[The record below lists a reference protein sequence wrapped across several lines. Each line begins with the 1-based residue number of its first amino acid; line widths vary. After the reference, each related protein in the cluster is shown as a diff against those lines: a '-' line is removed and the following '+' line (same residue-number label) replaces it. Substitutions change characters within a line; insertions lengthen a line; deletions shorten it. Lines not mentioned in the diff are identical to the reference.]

1 MKAAKKISFRAKIRK
16 TMLMT
21 GIVLFLIMV
30 LSNFFNYSTRISY
43 NRVLDGYDTLHAYYE
58 HVESASDYVKSY
70 LSTDSEETLRQY
82 HDMMEAAHRD
92 AELLRSNTGLNES
105 WRYDLLE
112 NMLVSFEQVVDNVLV
127 LYQNSNGSGE
137 YRTNYDM
144 FIVSGDLIAD
154 TSSDYYSLITASMS
168 DHRDTMEMLQNLT
181 WISFI
186 IAFVLLIFWY
196 IYYDRSV
203 NHMLG
208 RPLEEILRNIEQIRQ
223 GQYDLKDISSSSLE
237 ITQLCEA
244 LEDMAHSVSQN
255 IETMQERDR
264 LEKLLLEQEN
274 ENLKKDELLAQS
286 ELKML
291 QNQINPHFLF
301 NTLNMI
307 YRMSLKEGADDAA
320 DMLMKTS
327 QLLRYGLDNQK
338 RISSLR
344 NEIEMIGKY
353 IEIQKKRLG
362 KRVRFILELVERQEQ
377 ISNISMPGMILQPLV
392 ENALQHG
399 LHDVT
404 ENGEVVISIQ
414 QQDNVI
420 TISVSDNGKGM
431 KPQDLEELI
440 LNDYQM
446 KGGTH
451 LGLYNVIRRLE
462 MYFHDQIQISL
473 HSDEGCGFEVFMEI
487 RQNIQLGRWMRC
499 IGF

>member
-1 MKAAKKISFRAKIRK
+1 
-16 TMLMT
+16 
-21 GIVLFLIMV
+21 
-30 LSNFFNYSTRISY
+30 
-43 NRVLDGYDTLHAYYE
+43 
-58 HVESASDYVKSY
+58 
-70 LSTDSEETLRQY
+70 
-82 HDMMEAAHRD
+82 
-92 AELLRSNTGLNES
+92 
-105 WRYDLLE
+105 
-112 NMLVSFEQVVDNVLV
+112 MLVSFEQVVDNVLV

-186 IAFVLLIFWY
+186 IAFVLVIFWF

-223 GQYDLKDISSSSLE
+223 GKYDLKDISSSSLE

-362 KRVRFILELVERQEQ
+362 KRVRFILEYGDGQEQ

-404 ENGEVVISIQ
+404 ENGEVVISVQ

-420 TISVSDNGKGM
+420 TISVSNNGKGM
-431 KPQDLEELI
+431 NPQDLEELI

-487 RQNIQLGRWMRC
+487 RQNIQ
-499 IGF
+499 

>member
-144 FIVSGDLIAD
+144 FIVSGDLIAE
-154 TSSDYYSLITASMS
+154 TSSDYNSQITASIS

-186 IAFVLLIFWY
+186 IAFVLVIFWF

-223 GQYDLKDISSSSLE
+223 GKYDLKDISSSSLE

-362 KRVRFILELVERQEQ
+362 KRVRFILEYGDGQEQ

-487 RQNIQLGRWMRC
+487 RQNIQ
-499 IGF
+499 

>member
-30 LSNFFNYSTRISY
+30 LSNIFNYSTRISY

-82 HDMMEAAHRD
+82 HDMMGAAHRD
-92 AELLRSNTGLNES
+92 AELLRINTGLNES

-186 IAFVLLIFWY
+186 IAFVLVIFWF

-223 GQYDLKDISSSSLE
+223 GKYDLKDISSSSLE

-362 KRVRFILELVERQEQ
+362 KRVRFILEYGDGQEQ

-487 RQNIQLGRWMRC
+487 RQNIQ
-499 IGF
+499 

>member
-1 MKAAKKISFRAKIRK
+1 MKNKIYLSERIKAAFILLWLLDGAFTAVLGFCSGKSTALRAVFACSAA
-16 TMLMT
+16 LLVV
-21 GIVLFLIMV
+21 GLYLFLRLIIQPYLEMRRMYR
-30 LSNFFNYSTRISY
+30 LYA
-43 NRVLDGYDTLHAYYE
+43 DGYYTE
-58 HVESASDYVKSY
+58 TIQDYRIQA
-70 LSTDSEETLRQY
+70 D
-82 HDMMEAAHRD
+82 RD
-92 AELLRSNTGLNES
+92 IERAEKALMRRFDRGELLSLS
-105 WRYDLLE
+105 KK
-112 NMLVSFEQVVDNVLV
+112 QA
-127 LYQNSNGSGE
+127 E
-137 YRTNYDM
+137 Y
-144 FIVSGDLIAD
+144 
-154 TSSDYYSLITASMS
+154 
-168 DHRDTMEMLQNLT
+168 
-181 WISFI
+181 
-186 IAFVLLIFWY
+186 
-196 IYYDRSV
+196 
-203 NHMLG
+203 
-208 RPLEEILRNIEQIRQ
+208 
-223 GQYDLKDISSSSLE
+223 
-237 ITQLCEA
+237 
-244 LEDMAHSVSQN
+244 
-255 IETMQERDR
+255 
-264 LEKLLLEQEN
+264 
-274 ENLKKDELLAQS
+274 LA
-286 ELKML
+286 L

-362 KRVRFILELVERQEQ
+362 KRVRFILEYGDGQEQ

-487 RQNIQLGRWMRC
+487 RQNIQ
-499 IGF
+499 

>member
-186 IAFVLLIFWY
+186 IAFVLVIFWF

-223 GQYDLKDISSSSLE
+223 GKYDLKDISSSSLE

-255 IETMQERDR
+255 IETMKERDR

-362 KRVRFILELVERQEQ
+362 KRVRFILEYGDGQEQ

-473 HSDEGCGFEVFMEI
+473 HSDEGGGFEVFMEI
-487 RQNIQLGRWMRC
+487 RQNIQ
-499 IGF
+499 

>member
-1 MKAAKKISFRAKIRK
+1 MKTAKKTTFRAKMRK
-16 TMLMT
+16 TMFVM
-21 GIVLFLIMV
+21 GIVLFLVMV
-30 LSNFFNYSTRISY
+30 MTNIFNYFTKISY
-43 NRVLDGYDTLHAYYE
+43 NQVLDGYDTLHAYYD
-58 HVESASDYVKSY
+58 HVETSSDYIKSY
-70 LSTDSEETLRQY
+70 LSANNEAMLAQYDEQMSAAYRDVSSLR
-82 HDMMEAAHRD
+82 
-92 AELLRSNTGLNES
+92 NNIGLSES

-112 NMLVSFEQVVDNVLV
+112 NMLDNYDTVIRNMLE
-127 LYQNSNGSGE
+127 LYENSKQSGE

-144 FIVSGDLIAD
+144 FIQAGDLIMD
-154 TSSDYYSLITASMS
+154 TSGDYYSLITASMS

-181 WISFI
+181 WFSFI
-186 IAFVLLIFWY
+186 IVFILVIFWF

-203 NHMLG
+203 MHLLS
-208 RPLEEILRNIEQIRQ
+208 RPLEQILQNIDKIRH
-223 GQYDLKDISSSSLE
+223 GKYELKDISSSSVE
-237 ITQLCEA
+237 ITQLCDA
-244 LEDMAHSVSQN
+244 LEEMAQAVASS

-327 QLLRYGLDNQK
+327 QLLRYGLDNQN
-338 RISSLR
+338 RISSLH
-344 NEIEMIGKY
+344 NELEMIGKY

-362 KRVRFILELVERQEQ
+362 SRVSFILECERAQVR
-377 ISNISMPGMILQPLV
+377 NISMPGMILQPLV

-404 ENGEVVISIQ
+404 ENGEIVISVG
-414 QQDNVI
+414 QQDSVI

-431 KPQDLEELI
+431 PAQELEELI

-446 KGGTH
+446 KEGTH
-451 LGLYNVIRRLE
+451 LGLYNVMRRLE
-462 MYFHDQIQISL
+462 MYFHEQIQISL

-487 RQNIQLGRWMRC
+487 RPARSERR
-499 IGF
+499 

>member
-181 WISFI
+181 SISFI
-186 IAFVLLIFWY
+186 IAFVLVIFWF

-223 GQYDLKDISSSSLE
+223 GKYDLKDISSSSLE

-362 KRVRFILELVERQEQ
+362 KRVRFILEYGDGQEQ

-487 RQNIQLGRWMRC
+487 RQNIQ
-499 IGF
+499 

>member
-1 MKAAKKISFRAKIRK
+1 MSAAYRDVSSLRNNI
-16 TMLMT
+16 
-21 GIVLFLIMV
+21 G
-30 LSNFFNYSTRISY
+30 LS
-43 NRVLDGYDTLHAYYE
+43 
-58 HVESASDYVKSY
+58 
-70 LSTDSEETLRQY
+70 
-82 HDMMEAAHRD
+82 
-92 AELLRSNTGLNES
+92 ES

-112 NMLVSFEQVVDNVLV
+112 NMLDNYDTVIRNMLELYENSEQ
-127 LYQNSNGSGE
+127 SGE

-144 FIVSGDLIAD
+144 FIQAGDLIMD
-154 TSSDYYSLITASMS
+154 TSGDYYSLIIASMS

-181 WISFI
+181 WFSFI
-186 IAFVLLIFWY
+186 IVFILVIFWF

-203 NHMLG
+203 MHLLS
-208 RPLEEILRNIEQIRQ
+208 RPLEQILQNIDKIRH
-223 GQYDLKDISSSSLE
+223 GKYELKDISSSSVE
-237 ITQLCEA
+237 ITQLCDA
-244 LEDMAHSVSQN
+244 LEEMAQAVASS

-274 ENLKKDELLAQS
+274 ENPKKDELLAQS

-327 QLLRYGLDNQK
+327 QLLRYGLDNQN
-338 RISSLR
+338 RISSLH
-344 NEIEMIGKY
+344 NELEMIGKY

-362 KRVRFILELVERQEQ
+362 SRVSFILECERAQVR
-377 ISNISMPGMILQPLV
+377 NISMPGMILQPLV

-404 ENGEVVISIQ
+404 ENGEIVISVG
-414 QQDNVI
+414 QQDSVI

-431 KPQDLEELI
+431 PAQELEELI

-446 KGGTH
+446 KEGTH
-451 LGLYNVIRRLE
+451 LGLYNVMRRLE
-462 MYFHDQIQISL
+462 MYFHEQIQISL

-487 RQNIQLGRWMRC
+487 RPARSERR
-499 IGF
+499 

>member
-82 HDMMEAAHRD
+82 HDMMGAAHRD
-92 AELLRSNTGLNES
+92 AELLRINTGLNES

-186 IAFVLLIFWY
+186 IAFVLVIFWF

-223 GQYDLKDISSSSLE
+223 GKYDLKDISSSSLE

-286 ELKML
+286 KLKML

-301 NTLNMI
+301 NTLNMV
-307 YRMSLKEGADDAA
+307 YRMSLKEGADDVA

-362 KRVRFILELVERQEQ
+362 KRVRFILEYGDGQEQ

-487 RQNIQLGRWMRC
+487 RQNIQ
-499 IGF
+499 

>member
-1 MKAAKKISFRAKIRK
+1 MKTAKKTTFRAKMRK
-16 TMLMT
+16 TMLVMC
-21 GIVLFLIMV
+21 IVLFLVMV
-30 LSNFFNYSTRISY
+30 MPNIFNYFTKISY
-43 NRVLDGYDTLHAYYE
+43 NQVLDGYDTLHAYYD
-58 HVESASDYVKSY
+58 HVETSSDYIKSY
-70 LSTDSEETLRQY
+70 LSANNEAMLAQYDEQMSAAYRDVSSLR
-82 HDMMEAAHRD
+82 
-92 AELLRSNTGLNES
+92 NNIGLSES

-112 NMLVSFEQVVDNVLV
+112 NMLDNYDTVIRNMLELYENSEQ
-127 LYQNSNGSGE
+127 SGE

-144 FIVSGDLIAD
+144 FIQAGDLIMD
-154 TSSDYYSLITASMS
+154 TSGDYYSLITASMS

-181 WISFI
+181 WFSFI
-186 IAFVLLIFWY
+186 IVFILVIFWF

-203 NHMLG
+203 MHLLS
-208 RPLEEILRNIEQIRQ
+208 RPLEQILQNIDKIRH
-223 GQYDLKDISSSSLE
+223 GKYELKDISSSSVE
-237 ITQLCEA
+237 ITQLCDA
-244 LEDMAHSVSQN
+244 LEEMAQAVASS

-327 QLLRYGLDNQK
+327 QLLRYGLDNQN
-338 RISSLR
+338 RISSLH
-344 NEIEMIGKY
+344 NELEMIGKY

-362 KRVRFILELVERQEQ
+362 SRVSFILECERAQVR
-377 ISNISMPGMILQPLV
+377 NISMPGMILQPLV

-404 ENGEVVISIQ
+404 ENGEIVISVG
-414 QQDNVI
+414 QQDSVI

-431 KPQDLEELI
+431 PAQELEELI

-446 KGGTH
+446 KEGTY
-451 LGLYNVIRRLE
+451 LGLYNVMRRLE
-462 MYFHDQIQISL
+462 MYFHEQIQISL

-487 RQNIQLGRWMRC
+487 RPARSERR
-499 IGF
+499 

>member
-70 LSTDSEETLRQY
+70 LSADSEETLRQY

-112 NMLVSFEQVVDNVLV
+112 NMLASFEQVVDNVLV

-186 IAFVLLIFWY
+186 IAFVLVIFWF

-223 GQYDLKDISSSSLE
+223 GKYDLKDISSSSLE

-362 KRVRFILELVERQEQ
+362 KRVRFILEYGDGQEQ

-404 ENGEVVISIQ
+404 ENGEVVISVQ

-446 KGGTH
+446 KGETH

-487 RQNIQLGRWMRC
+487 RQNIQ
-499 IGF
+499 

>member
-144 FIVSGDLIAD
+144 FIVSGNLIAD

-186 IAFVLLIFWY
+186 IAFVLVIFWF

-223 GQYDLKDISSSSLE
+223 GKYDLKDISSSSLE

-362 KRVRFILELVERQEQ
+362 KRVRFILEYGDGQEQ

-414 QQDNVI
+414 N
-420 TISVSDNGKGM
+420 NRR
-431 KPQDLEELI
+431 
-440 LNDYQM
+440 
-446 KGGTH
+446 GG
-451 LGLYNVIRRLE
+451 R
-462 MYFHDQIQISL
+462 
-473 HSDEGCGFEVFMEI
+473 
-487 RQNIQLGRWMRC
+487 
-499 IGF
+499 

>member
-92 AELLRSNTGLNES
+92 AEMLRSNTGLNES

-186 IAFVLLIFWY
+186 IAFVLVIFWF

-223 GQYDLKDISSSSLE
+223 GEYDLKDISSSSLE

-362 KRVRFILELVERQEQ
+362 KRVRFILEYGDGQEQ

-473 HSDEGCGFEVFMEI
+473 RSDEGCGFEVFMEI
-487 RQNIQLGRWMRC
+487 RQNIQ
-499 IGF
+499 

>member
-186 IAFVLLIFWY
+186 IAFVLVIFWF

-320 DMLMKTS
+320 DML
-327 QLLRYGLDNQK
+327 RYGLDNQK

-362 KRVRFILELVERQEQ
+362 KRVRFILEYGDGQEQ

-404 ENGEVVISIQ
+404 ENGEVVISVQ

-487 RQNIQLGRWMRC
+487 RQNIQ
-499 IGF
+499 

>member
-1 MKAAKKISFRAKIRK
+1 MKAAKKISFRAKNRK

-186 IAFVLLIFWY
+186 IAFVLVIFWF

-223 GQYDLKDISSSSLE
+223 GKYDLKDISSSSLE

-264 LEKLLLEQEN
+264 LEKLLLGQEN

-362 KRVRFILELVERQEQ
+362 KRVRFILEYGDGQEQ

-487 RQNIQLGRWMRC
+487 RQNIQ
-499 IGF
+499 

>member
-1 MKAAKKISFRAKIRK
+1 MKTAKKTTFRAKMRK
-16 TMLMT
+16 TMLVM
-21 GIVLFLIMV
+21 GIVLFLVMV
-30 LSNFFNYSTRISY
+30 MTNIFNYFTKISY
-43 NRVLDGYDTLHAYYE
+43 NQVLDGYDTLHAYYD
-58 HVESASDYVKSY
+58 HVETSSDYIKSY
-70 LSTDSEETLRQY
+70 LSANNEAMLAQYDEQMSAAYRDVSSLR
-82 HDMMEAAHRD
+82 
-92 AELLRSNTGLNES
+92 NNIGLSES

-112 NMLVSFEQVVDNVLV
+112 NMLDNYDTVIRNMLELYENSEQ
-127 LYQNSNGSGE
+127 SGE

-144 FIVSGDLIAD
+144 FIQAGDLIMD
-154 TSSDYYSLITASMS
+154 TSGDYYSLITASMS

-181 WISFI
+181 WFSFI
-186 IAFVLLIFWY
+186 IVFILVIFWF

-203 NHMLG
+203 MHLLS
-208 RPLEEILRNIEQIRQ
+208 RPLEQILQNIDKIRH
-223 GQYDLKDISSSSLE
+223 GKYELKDISSSSVE
-237 ITQLCEA
+237 ITQLCDA
-244 LEDMAHSVSQN
+244 LEEMAQAVASS

-327 QLLRYGLDNQK
+327 QLLRYGLDNQN
-338 RISSLR
+338 RISSLH
-344 NEIEMIGKY
+344 NELEMIGKY

-362 KRVRFILELVERQEQ
+362 SRVNFILECERAQVR
-377 ISNISMPGMILQPLV
+377 NISMPGMILQPLV

-404 ENGEVVISIQ
+404 ENGEIVISVG
-414 QQDNVI
+414 QQDSVI

-431 KPQDLEELI
+431 PAQELEELI

-446 KGGTH
+446 KEGTH
-451 LGLYNVIRRLE
+451 LGLYNVMRRLE
-462 MYFHDQIQISL
+462 MYFHEQIQISL

-487 RQNIQLGRWMRC
+487 RPARSERR
-499 IGF
+499 

>member
-82 HDMMEAAHRD
+82 HDMMEEAHRD

-186 IAFVLLIFWY
+186 ITVPF
-196 IYYDRSV
+196 S
-203 NHMLG
+203 
-208 RPLEEILRNIEQIRQ
+208 
-223 GQYDLKDISSSSLE
+223 
-237 ITQLCEA
+237 
-244 LEDMAHSVSQN
+244 
-255 IETMQERDR
+255 
-264 LEKLLLEQEN
+264 
-274 ENLKKDELLAQS
+274 
-286 ELKML
+286 
-291 QNQINPHFLF
+291 
-301 NTLNMI
+301 
-307 YRMSLKEGADDAA
+307 
-320 DMLMKTS
+320 
-327 QLLRYGLDNQK
+327 
-338 RISSLR
+338 
-344 NEIEMIGKY
+344 
-353 IEIQKKRLG
+353 
-362 KRVRFILELVERQEQ
+362 
-377 ISNISMPGMILQPLV
+377 
-392 ENALQHG
+392 
-399 LHDVT
+399 
-404 ENGEVVISIQ
+404 
-414 QQDNVI
+414 
-420 TISVSDNGKGM
+420 
-431 KPQDLEELI
+431 
-440 LNDYQM
+440 
-446 KGGTH
+446 
-451 LGLYNVIRRLE
+451 
-462 MYFHDQIQISL
+462 
-473 HSDEGCGFEVFMEI
+473 
-487 RQNIQLGRWMRC
+487 
-499 IGF
+499 

>member
-1 MKAAKKISFRAKIRK
+1 MHGVRQWWVRLSILHKA
-16 TMLMT
+16 
-21 GIVLFLIMV
+21 IVL
-30 LSNFFNYSTRISY
+30 SC
-43 NRVLDGYDTLHAYYE
+43 
-58 HVESASDYVKSY
+58 
-70 LSTDSEETLRQY
+70 
-82 HDMMEAAHRD
+82 
-92 AELLRSNTGLNES
+92 
-105 WRYDLLE
+105 
-112 NMLVSFEQVVDNVLV
+112 
-127 LYQNSNGSGE
+127 
-137 YRTNYDM
+137 
-144 FIVSGDLIAD
+144 
-154 TSSDYYSLITASMS
+154 
-168 DHRDTMEMLQNLT
+168 
-181 WISFI
+181 
-186 IAFVLLIFWY
+186 AFVIPILLVVGLLMNDF
-196 IYYDRSV
+196 YDYREKSDD
-203 NHMLG
+203 
-208 RPLEEILRNIEQIRQ
+208 ILSEYARCTDYMN
-223 GQYDLKDISSSSLE
+223 
-237 ITQLCEA
+237 A
-244 LEDMAHSVSQN
+244 M
-255 IETMQERDR
+255 
-264 LEKLLLEQEN
+264 EQEN
-274 ENLKKDELLAQS
+274 ALLGELTFAAPESDTIDKYADAVQDTASAWVRLRSAETDGSTQS
-286 ELKML
+286 EVLKQVIDRTMKSYRVRQETFIAQLHDGTFDAVNYEALRTQGSYLTQYTDQLTAAFLMEGREGYLVLGQRGTSQNMVFTIVAAIGSVLFAGAML
-291 QNQINPHFLF
+291 YYARSLLLPVQQMSRGARRVADGEYDIEDFNFARSDEIGMLADSFNHLKHQIARTIHALESEAQLEKSLRQQESEAARLRQLIEQSRFAQLQSQINPHFLF

-362 KRVRFILELVERQEQ
+362 KRVRFILEYGDGQEQ

-487 RQNIQLGRWMRC
+487 RQNIQ
-499 IGF
+499 

>member
-186 IAFVLLIFWY
+186 IAFVLVIFWF

-223 GQYDLKDISSSSLE
+223 GKYDLKDISSSSLE
-237 ITQLCEA
+237 ITQLWEG

-362 KRVRFILELVERQEQ
+362 KRVRFILEYGDGQEQ

-487 RQNIQLGRWMRC
+487 RQNIQ
-499 IGF
+499 

>member
-186 IAFVLLIFWY
+186 IAFVLVIFWF

-223 GQYDLKDISSSSLE
+223 GKYDLKDISSSSLE

-320 DMLMKTS
+320 GMLMKTS

-362 KRVRFILELVERQEQ
+362 KRVRFILEYGDGQEQ

-404 ENGEVVISIQ
+404 EKGEVVISVQ

-487 RQNIQLGRWMRC
+487 RQNIQ
-499 IGF
+499 

>member
-1 MKAAKKISFRAKIRK
+1 MKTAKKISFRAKIRK

-186 IAFVLLIFWY
+186 IAFVLVIFWF

-208 RPLEEILRNIEQIRQ
+208 RQLEEILRNIEQIRQ
-223 GQYDLKDISSSSLE
+223 RKYDLKDISSSSLE

-307 YRMSLKEGADDAA
+307 YRMSLKEGADDPVAA
-320 DMLMKTS
+320 LWTRQSKADQQSAQRDRDDRKIHRDPEETAGQAS
-327 QLLRYGLDNQK
+327 QVHPGIRRWARADQQHQHAGDDP
-338 RISSLR
+338 SAS
-344 NEIEMIGKY
+344 G
-353 IEIQKKRLG
+353 G
-362 KRVRFILELVERQEQ
+362 KRASART
-377 ISNISMPGMILQPLV
+377 
-392 ENALQHG
+392 A
-399 LHDVT
+399 
-404 ENGEVVISIQ
+404 
-414 QQDNVI
+414 
-420 TISVSDNGKGM
+420 
-431 KPQDLEELI
+431 
-440 LNDYQM
+440 
-446 KGGTH
+446 
-451 LGLYNVIRRLE
+451 
-462 MYFHDQIQISL
+462 
-473 HSDEGCGFEVFMEI
+473 
-487 RQNIQLGRWMRC
+487 
-499 IGF
+499 

>member
-1 MKAAKKISFRAKIRK
+1 
-16 TMLMT
+16 
-21 GIVLFLIMV
+21 
-30 LSNFFNYSTRISY
+30 
-43 NRVLDGYDTLHAYYE
+43 
-58 HVESASDYVKSY
+58 
-70 LSTDSEETLRQY
+70 
-82 HDMMEAAHRD
+82 
-92 AELLRSNTGLNES
+92 
-105 WRYDLLE
+105 
-112 NMLVSFEQVVDNVLV
+112 MLVSFEQVVDNVLV

-186 IAFVLLIFWY
+186 IAFVLVIFWF

-223 GQYDLKDISSSSLE
+223 GKYDLKDISSSSLE

-362 KRVRFILELVERQEQ
+362 KRVRFILEYGDGQEQ

-487 RQNIQLGRWMRC
+487 RQNIQ
-499 IGF
+499 

>member
-82 HDMMEAAHRD
+82 HAMMEAAHRD

-186 IAFVLLIFWY
+186 IAFVLVIFWF
-196 IYYDRSV
+196 ISYDRSV

-223 GQYDLKDISSSSLE
+223 GKYDLKDISSSSLE

-362 KRVRFILELVERQEQ
+362 KRVRFILEYGDGQEQ

-487 RQNIQLGRWMRC
+487 RQNIQ
-499 IGF
+499 

>member
-127 LYQNSNGSGE
+127 LYQISTGAGD
-137 YRTNYDM
+137 YPPTFDI
-144 FIVSGDLIAD
+144 FLLSGDLIAD

-186 IAFVLLIFWY
+186 IAFVLVIFWF

-362 KRVRFILELVERQEQ
+362 KRVRFILEYGDGQEQ

-487 RQNIQLGRWMRC
+487 RQNIQ
-499 IGF
+499 

>member
-30 LSNFFNYSTRISY
+30 LSNIFNYSTRISY

-82 HDMMEAAHRD
+82 HDMMGAAHRD
-92 AELLRSNTGLNES
+92 AELLRINTGLNES

-186 IAFVLLIFWY
+186 IAFVLVIFWF

-223 GQYDLKDISSSSLE
+223 GKYDLKDISSSSLE

-301 NTLNMI
+301 NTLNMV

-362 KRVRFILELVERQEQ
+362 KRVRFILEYGDGQEQ

-487 RQNIQLGRWMRC
+487 RQNIQ
-499 IGF
+499 

>member
-186 IAFVLLIFWY
+186 IAFVLVIFWF

-223 GQYDLKDISSSSLE
+223 GKYDLKDISSSSLE

-301 NTLNMI
+301 NALNTISGLCLTDPDRACKTILVLAAYFRQTLTINDPFVTLEQEVSNVDNYLMLTEA
-307 YRMSLKEGADDAA
+307 RFEGELHVECSLPDD
-320 DMLMKTS
+320 LTK
-327 QLLRYGLDNQK
+327 LRLPP
-338 RISSLR
+338 L
-344 NEIEMIGKY
+344 
-353 IEIQKKRLG
+353 
-362 KRVRFILELVERQEQ
+362 
-377 ISNISMPGMILQPLV
+377 ILQPIV
-392 ENALQHG
+392 ENAVRHG
-399 LHDVT
+399 FVSVDDRRVD
-404 ENGEVVISIQ
+404 ICIR
-414 QQDNVI
+414 QDDERAYI
-420 TISVSDNGKGM
+420 RVSDRGHGFPPEVLRK
-431 KPQDLEELI
+431 LEDP
-440 LNDYQM
+440 NDPTY
-446 KGGTH
+446 T
-451 LGLYNVIRRLE
+451 GLYNVRKRLRSIYGE
-462 MYFHDQIQISL
+462 QCVFTIDSSEHGSTVAFSIPLISPQMP
-473 HSDEGCGFEVFMEI
+473 DIV
-487 RQNIQLGRWMRC
+487 
-499 IGF
+499 

>member
-186 IAFVLLIFWY
+186 IAFVLVIFWF

-223 GQYDLKDISSSSLE
+223 GKYDLKDISSSSLE

-362 KRVRFILELVERQEQ
+362 KRVRFILEYGDGQE
-377 ISNISMPGMILQPLV
+377 
-392 ENALQHG
+392 
-399 LHDVT
+399 
-404 ENGEVVISIQ
+404 
-414 QQDNVI
+414 
-420 TISVSDNGKGM
+420 
-431 KPQDLEELI
+431 
-440 LNDYQM
+440 
-446 KGGTH
+446 
-451 LGLYNVIRRLE
+451 
-462 MYFHDQIQISL
+462 
-473 HSDEGCGFEVFMEI
+473 
-487 RQNIQLGRWMRC
+487 
-499 IGF
+499 

>member
-1 MKAAKKISFRAKIRK
+1 
-16 TMLMT
+16 
-21 GIVLFLIMV
+21 
-30 LSNFFNYSTRISY
+30 
-43 NRVLDGYDTLHAYYE
+43 
-58 HVESASDYVKSY
+58 
-70 LSTDSEETLRQY
+70 
-82 HDMMEAAHRD
+82 MMEAAHRD

-186 IAFVLLIFWY
+186 IAFVLVIFWF

-223 GQYDLKDISSSSLE
+223 GKYDLKDISSSSLE

-362 KRVRFILELVERQEQ
+362 KRVRFILEYGDGQEQ

-404 ENGEVVISIQ
+404 ENGEVVISVQ

-487 RQNIQLGRWMRC
+487 RQNIQ
-499 IGF
+499 

>member
-105 WRYDLLE
+105 RRYDLLE

-186 IAFVLLIFWY
+186 IAFVLVIFWF

-362 KRVRFILELVERQEQ
+362 KRVRFILEYGDGQEQ

-487 RQNIQLGRWMRC
+487 RQNIQ
-499 IGF
+499 

>member
-58 HVESASDYVKSY
+58 HVGSASDYVKSY

-92 AELLRSNTGLNES
+92 GELLRSNTGLNES

-186 IAFVLLIFWY
+186 IAFVLVIFWF

-223 GQYDLKDISSSSLE
+223 GKYDLKDISSSSLE

-338 RISSLR
+338 RISSLG

-362 KRVRFILELVERQEQ
+362 KRVRFILEYGDGQEQ

-487 RQNIQLGRWMRC
+487 RQNIQ
-499 IGF
+499 

>member
-1 MKAAKKISFRAKIRK
+1 MKADKKISFRAKIRK

-186 IAFVLLIFWY
+186 IAFVLVIFWF

-223 GQYDLKDISSSSLE
+223 GKYDLKDISSSSLE

-301 NTLNMI
+301 NTLNMV

-338 RISSLR
+338 RISSLG

-362 KRVRFILELVERQEQ
+362 KRVRFILEYGDGQEQ

-487 RQNIQLGRWMRC
+487 RQNIQ
-499 IGF
+499 

>member
-1 MKAAKKISFRAKIRK
+1 M
-16 TMLMT
+16 
-21 GIVLFLIMV
+21 
-30 LSNFFNYSTRISY
+30 
-43 NRVLDGYDTLHAYYE
+43 DGYDTLHAYYD
-58 HVESASDYVKSY
+58 HVETSSDYIKSY
-70 LSTDSEETLRQY
+70 LSANNEAMLAQYDEQMSAAYRDVSSLR
-82 HDMMEAAHRD
+82 
-92 AELLRSNTGLNES
+92 NNIGLSES

-112 NMLVSFEQVVDNVLV
+112 NMLDNYDTVIRNMLELYENSEQ
-127 LYQNSNGSGE
+127 SGE

-144 FIVSGDLIAD
+144 FIQAGDLIMD
-154 TSSDYYSLITASMS
+154 TSGDYYSLITASMS

-181 WISFI
+181 WFSFI
-186 IAFVLLIFWY
+186 IVFILVIFWF

-203 NHMLG
+203 MHLLS
-208 RPLEEILRNIEQIRQ
+208 RPLEQILQNIDKIRH
-223 GQYDLKDISSSSLE
+223 GKYELKDISSSSVE
-237 ITQLCEA
+237 ITQLCDA
-244 LEDMAHSVSQN
+244 LEEMAQAVASS

-344 NEIEMIGKY
+344 NELEMIGKY

-362 KRVRFILELVERQEQ
+362 SRVSFILECERAQVR
-377 ISNISMPGMILQPLV
+377 NISMPGMILQPLV

-404 ENGEVVISIQ
+404 ENGEIVISVG
-414 QQDNVI
+414 QQDSVI

-431 KPQDLEELI
+431 PAQELEELI

-446 KGGTH
+446 KEGTH
-451 LGLYNVIRRLE
+451 LGLYNVMRRLE
-462 MYFHDQIQISL
+462 MYFHEQIQISL

-487 RQNIQLGRWMRC
+487 RPARSERR
-499 IGF
+499 

>member
-92 AELLRSNTGLNES
+92 AEMLRSNTGLNES
-105 WRYDLLE
+105 WRYDRLE

-186 IAFVLLIFWY
+186 IAFVLVIFWF

-223 GQYDLKDISSSSLE
+223 GKYDLKDISSSSLE

-264 LEKLLLEQEN
+264 LEKLLLEQDN
-274 ENLKKDELLAQS
+274 ENLQKDELLAQS

-362 KRVRFILELVERQEQ
+362 KRVRFILEYGDGQEQ

-487 RQNIQLGRWMRC
+487 RQNIQ
-499 IGF
+499 

>member
-1 MKAAKKISFRAKIRK
+1 MKTAKKTTFRAKMRK
-16 TMLMT
+16 TMLVM
-21 GIVLFLIMV
+21 GIVLFLVMV
-30 LSNFFNYSTRISY
+30 MTNIFNYFTKISY
-43 NRVLDGYDTLHAYYE
+43 NQVLDGYDTLHAYYD
-58 HVESASDYVKSY
+58 HVETSSDYIKSY
-70 LSTDSEETLRQY
+70 LSANNEAMLAQYDEQMSAAYRDVSSLR
-82 HDMMEAAHRD
+82 
-92 AELLRSNTGLNES
+92 NNIGLSES

-112 NMLVSFEQVVDNVLV
+112 NMLDNYDTVIRNMLELYENSEQ
-127 LYQNSNGSGE
+127 SGE

-144 FIVSGDLIAD
+144 FIQAGDLIMD
-154 TSSDYYSLITASMS
+154 TSGDYYSLITASMS

-181 WISFI
+181 WFSFI
-186 IAFVLLIFWY
+186 IVFILVIFWF

-203 NHMLG
+203 MHLLSC
-208 RPLEEILRNIEQIRQ
+208 PLEQILQNIDKIRH
-223 GQYDLKDISSSSLE
+223 GKYELKDISSSSVE
-237 ITQLCEA
+237 ITQLCDA
-244 LEDMAHSVSQN
+244 LEEMAQAVASS

-327 QLLRYGLDNQK
+327 QLLRYGLDNQN
-338 RISSLR
+338 RISSLH
-344 NEIEMIGKY
+344 NELEMIGKY

-362 KRVRFILELVERQEQ
+362 SRVSFILECERAQVR
-377 ISNISMPGMILQPLV
+377 NISMPGMILQPLV

-404 ENGEVVISIQ
+404 ENGEIVISVG
-414 QQDNVI
+414 QQDSVI

-431 KPQDLEELI
+431 PAQELEELI

-446 KGGTH
+446 KEGTH
-451 LGLYNVIRRLE
+451 LGLYNVMRRLE
-462 MYFHDQIQISL
+462 MYFHEQIQISL

-487 RQNIQLGRWMRC
+487 RPARSERR
-499 IGF
+499 

>member
-1 MKAAKKISFRAKIRK
+1 
-16 TMLMT
+16 
-21 GIVLFLIMV
+21 
-30 LSNFFNYSTRISY
+30 
-43 NRVLDGYDTLHAYYE
+43 
-58 HVESASDYVKSY
+58 
-70 LSTDSEETLRQY
+70 
-82 HDMMEAAHRD
+82 
-92 AELLRSNTGLNES
+92 
-105 WRYDLLE
+105 
-112 NMLVSFEQVVDNVLV
+112 
-127 LYQNSNGSGE
+127 
-137 YRTNYDM
+137 
-144 FIVSGDLIAD
+144 
-154 TSSDYYSLITASMS
+154 
-168 DHRDTMEMLQNLT
+168 
-181 WISFI
+181 
-186 IAFVLLIFWY
+186 
-196 IYYDRSV
+196 
-203 NHMLG
+203 
-208 RPLEEILRNIEQIRQ
+208 
-223 GQYDLKDISSSSLE
+223 
-237 ITQLCEA
+237 
-244 LEDMAHSVSQN
+244 MAHSVSQN

-301 NTLNMI
+301 NTLNMV

-362 KRVRFILELVERQEQ
+362 KRVRFILEYGDGQEQ

-487 RQNIQLGRWMRC
+487 RQNIQ
-499 IGF
+499 